1 MMQAR
6 KRLSFNKSNSWLEK
20 FVSED
25 FDVPMG
31 CFDRTEVSELVG
43 LFILAKLC
51 NVLQRKNVGLY

>member
-6 KRLSFNKSNSWLEK
+6 KRLSFNDSNSWLKK
-20 FVSED
+20 FGSED

-43 LFILAKLC
+43 SFILIKLC